1 MKITDQLRSITS
13 IVKREAE
20 IIRRDSDIFMI
31 ILVAPLFYA
40 FFYGAVYLE
49 KGENDVPIAVV
60 DCDRSPLSR
69 ELARRIDAHQLVK
82 VVEET
87 GDMGRAERFLE
98 EGSVEGT
105 VVIPEGFEKDVVRG
119 QGSDVTLELN
129 TARFLVSND
138 MNKGITEAALSLG
151 SEVGK
156 NRPRPGGSLRVEVR
170 PMFNTTET
178 YGDFL
183 IPAILVV
190 ILQQTFWIGLS
201 ESVARERS
209 EGSLK
214 GLVTGLARGKLVP
227 AVAGKL
233 GFYLLVF
240 AAYAFF
246 LYTVHYSLF
255 SIPFRGS
262 PFLFAGLLMLFL
274 LAVGGVG
281 FFIASFF
288 PRKLLA
294 LQVLGFTS
302 YPIFLM
308 AGYSWPTIAIP
319 GILRGLSMAFP
330 MTPFLAASTRVL
342 QMGGGFGD
350 VVPEAL
356 HLAVLAGFGWG
367 LSVWRLKSL
376 ARDDGAPAPL
386 VCTEI
391 Y

>member
-1 MKITDQLRSITS
+1 M
-13 IVKREAE
+13 
-20 IIRRDSDIFMI
+20 
-31 ILVAPLFYA
+31 
-40 FFYGAVYLE
+40 
-49 KGENDVPIAVV
+49 
-60 DCDRSPLSR
+60 
-69 ELARRIDAHQLVK
+69 
-82 VVEET
+82 
-87 GDMGRAERFLE
+87 
-98 EGSVEGT
+98 
-105 VVIPEGFEKDVVRG
+105 IPEGFEKDVVRG

-151 SEVGK
+151 SEAGK
-156 NRPRPGGSLRVEVR
+156 NRPRSGGSLQVEVR

-227 AVAGKL
+227 AVTGKL

-262 PFLFAGLLMLFL
+262 PILFAGLVFLFL

-330 MTPFLAASTRVL
+330 DDAVSCRINSRSTD
-342 QMGGGFGD
+342 GGGIQEMCFRKRSTWLDWCCG
-350 VVPEAL
+350 L
-356 HLAVLAGFGWG
+356 GTQRLASEEPHAGQRGAG
-367 LSVWRLKSL
+367 
-376 ARDDGAPAPL
+376 ARVSARRH
-386 VCTEI
+386 TEW
-391 Y
+391 